1 MAENAAATGAAEEP
15 RPANGTV
22 DATDGRAVDAAI
34 PEAAPPERVHTDS
47 ATSEAERRG
56 SSVPVASTGRPAT
69 PGDATVVPSGPTTS
83 GPATDGLATLGSA
96 TDGPATDGPATP
108 RPATDGPAN
117 PEPAT
122 DGPSSWGPATP
133 GSENGGSVTP
143 EYSAAEPVNATAQE
157 QNSDESAAPASRA
170 GRNLPAALAVGFG
183 LGLSLIAILLFVP
196 KVFIGVAAAGV
207 GVATWEVAK
216 RLREADVLV
225 PRIPLI
231 VGGQAVFW
239 LGWPW
244 GASGVAGAFAAT
256 TLICMVWRLFDHGL
270 QTAPRNFL
278 RDTAITIFTLAWIP
292 LLASFATLLL
302 LEPDGN
308 LRVLT
313 FMILVVCSDVG
324 GYVAGVLFGRHPM
337 VPAISPKKSWEGFC
351 GSLVFSV
358 IGGLLTVTLLLEAN
372 SMIGVVL
379 GVGLVLVAT
388 VGDLIESQVKRELGI
403 KDMGTL
409 LPGHGGIM
417 DRLDSM
423 LPSAFVSWLVLSSL
437 I

>member
-1 MAENAAATGAAEEP
+1 MGDERNDELSDGTIVAEKAAATGAAKEP
-15 RPANGTV
+15 KPANGTPESPYRHSG
-22 DATDGRAVDAAI
+22 DAPTAGPLGEERAADLGAASALEPPALAPAESSPVVPDG
-34 PEAAPPERVHTDS
+34 DS
-47 ATSEAERRG
+47 APSTESVVAE
-56 SSVPVASTGRPAT
+56 PGR
-69 PGDATVVPSGPTTS
+69 
-83 GPATDGLATLGSA
+83 
-96 TDGPATDGPATP
+96 
-108 RPATDGPAN
+108 
-117 PEPAT
+117 
-122 DGPSSWGPATP
+122 
-133 GSENGGSVTP
+133 
-143 EYSAAEPVNATAQE
+143 AAEPQPP
-157 QNSDESAAPASRA
+157 SGSRA

-196 KVFIGVAAAGV
+196 KVFIAVAGTAV

-239 LGWPW
+239 LGWPY
-244 GASGVAGAFAAT
+244 GASGVAGAFAGTA
-256 TLICMVWRLFDHGL
+256 LVCMVWRLFDHGL
-270 QTAPRNFL
+270 RTAPRNFL
-278 RDTAITIFTLAWIP
+278 RDTAITVFTLAWIP

-324 GYVAGVLFGRHPM
+324 GYVAGVLFGKHPM
-337 VPAISPKKSWEGFC
+337 VPSISPKKSWEGFC
-351 GSLVFSV
+351 GSLLFCV
-358 IGGLLTVTLLLEAN
+358 IGGLLTVTLLLQAN
-372 SMIGVVL
+372 SMVGVVL
-379 GVGLVLVAT
+379 GVGLVVVAT
-388 VGDLIESQVKRELGI
+388 VGDLIESQIKRELGI

-423 LPSAFVSWLVLSSL
+423 LPSAFVSWLVLSTL

>member
-1 MAENAAATGAAEEP
+1 MAEKAAATGAADEP
-15 RPANGTV
+15 MPANGTS
-22 DATDGRAVDAAI
+22 
-34 PEAAPPERVHTDS
+34 EPPS
-47 ATSEAERRG
+47 GYIGGATSAGHPTGERGTR
-56 SSVPVASTGRPAT
+56 SS
-69 PGDATVVPSGPTTS
+69 
-83 GPATDGLATLGSA
+83 
-96 TDGPATDGPATP
+96 
-108 RPATDGPAN
+108 
-117 PEPAT
+117 
-122 DGPSSWGPATP
+122 
-133 GSENGGSVTP
+133 
-143 EYSAAEPVNATAQE
+143 
-157 QNSDESAAPASRA
+157 ESAAASAPPLSESVPTPAAPAPPASGSRA

-183 LGLSLIAILLFVP
+183 LGVSLILILLFVP
-196 KVFIGVAAAGV
+196 KVFIAVAGTAV

-239 LGWPW
+239 LGWPC

-256 TLICMVWRLFDHGL
+256 ALVCMVWRLFDHGL
-270 QTAPRNFL
+270 RTAPRNFL
-278 RDTAITIFTLAWIP
+278 RDTAIAIFTLAWIP

-324 GYVAGVLFGRHPM
+324 GYVAGVLFGKHPM
-337 VPAISPKKSWEGFC
+337 VPSISPKKSWEGFC
-351 GSLVFSV
+351 GSLLFSV
-358 IGGLLTVTLLLEAN
+358 IGGLLTVTLLLQAN

-388 VGDLIESQVKRELGI
+388 VGDLIESQIKRELGI

-423 LPSAFVSWLVLSSL
+423 LPSAFVSWLVLSTL
-437 I
+437 L

>member
-1 MAENAAATGAAEEP
+1 LSDGTIVAENAAATGAAEEP
-15 RPANGTV
+15 PVNGTA
-22 DATDGRAVDAAI
+22 DAMRQHPHDA
-34 PEAAPPERVHTDS
+34 
-47 ATSEAERRG
+47 G
-56 SSVPVASTGRPAT
+56 ASGHEPLR
-69 PGDATVVPSGPTTS
+69 
-83 GPATDGLATLGSA
+83 GPAAS
-96 TDGPATDGPATP
+96 
-108 RPATDGPAN
+108 
-117 PEPAT
+117 
-122 DGPSSWGPATP
+122 
-133 GSENGGSVTP
+133 
-143 EYSAAEPVNATAQE
+143 
-157 QNSDESAAPASRA
+157 APAPAPKGSRA
-170 GRNLPAALAVGFG
+170 GRNLPAALTVGFG
-183 LGLSLIAILLFVP
+183 LGLSLIA
-196 KVFIGVAAAGV
+196 
-207 GVATWEVAK
+207 
-216 RLREADVLV
+216 
-225 PRIPLI
+225 
-231 VGGQAVFW
+231 GGQAVFW
-239 LGWPW
+239 LGWPY

-270 QTAPRNFL
+270 RTAPRNFL
-278 RDTAITIFTLAWIP
+278 RDTAITVFTLAWIP

-324 GYVAGVLFGRHPM
+324 GYVAGVLFGKHPM
-337 VPAISPKKSWEGFC
+337 VPSISPKKSWEGFA

-388 VGDLIESQVKRELGI
+388 CGDLIESQIKRELGI

-423 LPSAFVSWLVLSSL
+423 LPSAFVSWLVLSTL
-437 I
+437 L

>member
-1 MAENAAATGAAEEP
+1 MTADAGDEP
-15 RPANGTV
+15 VSTQQGDPA
-22 DATDGRAVDAAI
+22 
-34 PEAAPPERVHTDS
+34 
-47 ATSEAERRG
+47 
-56 SSVPVASTGRPAT
+56 
-69 PGDATVVPSGPTTS
+69 
-83 GPATDGLATLGSA
+83 
-96 TDGPATDGPATP
+96 
-108 RPATDGPAN
+108 
-117 PEPAT
+117 EPA
-122 DGPSSWGPATP
+122 PA
-133 GSENGGSVTP
+133 
-143 EYSAAEPVNATAQE
+143 
-157 QNSDESAAPASRA
+157 ASRA

-379 GVGLVLVAT
+379 GVGLVLIAT

-437 I
+437 L

>member
-1 MAENAAATGAAEEP
+1 MSDGTIVAENAAATGAAEEP
-15 RPANGTV
+15 MPVDGTAEARQEHV
-22 DATDGRAVDAAI
+22 RDAGASGH
-34 PEAAPPERVHTDS
+34 EALA
-47 ATSEAERRG
+47 
-56 SSVPVASTGRPAT
+56 
-69 PGDATVVPSGPTTS
+69 DATV
-83 GPATDGLATLGSA
+83 GS
-96 TDGPATDGPATP
+96 TV
-108 RPATDGPAN
+108 
-117 PEPAT
+117 
-122 DGPSSWGPATP
+122 P
-133 GSENGGSVTP
+133 GSEW
-143 EYSAAEPVNATAQE
+143 SAAGGDADVVAA
-157 QNSDESAAPASRA
+157 DEHDPEAHGPQAVVAGAPASGSRA

-196 KVFIGVAAAGV
+196 KVFIGVVGVAV

-239 LGWPW
+239 LGWPY

-256 TLICMVWRLFDHGL
+256 TLTCMVWRLFDHGL

-302 LEPDGN
+302 LEDDGN

-337 VPAISPKKSWEGFC
+337 VPSISPKKSWEGFG

-358 IGGLLTVTLLLEAN
+358 IGGLLTVTLLLDAN

-388 VGDLIESQVKRELGI
+388 CGDLIESQIKRELGI

-423 LPSAFVSWLVLSSL
+423 LPSAFVSWLVLSTL
-437 I
+437 L

>member
-1 MAENAAATGAAEEP
+1 MSDGTIVAENTAAAGAAGQQAP
-15 RPANGTV
+15 
-22 DATDGRAVDAAI
+22 DDGRYDAAGAAD
-34 PEAAPPERVHTDS
+34 AAP
-47 ATSEAERRG
+47 
-56 SSVPVASTGRPAT
+56 SVRESPA
-69 PGDATVVPSGPTTS
+69 
-83 GPATDGLATLGSA
+83 
-96 TDGPATDGPATP
+96 
-108 RPATDGPAN
+108 
-117 PEPAT
+117 PEPA
-122 DGPSSWGPATP
+122 
-133 GSENGGSVTP
+133 
-143 EYSAAEPVNATAQE
+143 
-157 QNSDESAAPASRA
+157 APKSRA
-170 GRNLPAALAVGFG
+170 GRNLPAALIVGFG

-196 KVFIGVAAAGV
+196 KVFIGVAGAAIA
-207 GVATWEVAK
+207 VATWEVAK

-239 LGWPW
+239 LGWPF
-244 GASGVAGAFAAT
+244 GPEGVAGAFAAT
-256 TLICMVWRLFDHGL
+256 ALVCMVWRLFDHGL
-270 QTAPRNFL
+270 TTAPRNFL
-278 RDTAITIFTLAWIP
+278 RDTSIAIFTLAWIP
-292 LLASFATLLL
+292 LLASFAVLLL

-337 VPAISPKKSWEGFC
+337 VPSISPKKSWEGFC

-358 IGGLLTVTLLLEAN
+358 IGGLLTVTLLLDAN

-388 VGDLIESQVKRELGI
+388 IGDLIESQIKRELGI

-423 LPSAFVSWLVLSSL
+423 LPSAFVSWLVLSTL
-437 I
+437 L

>member
-22 DATDGRAVDAAI
+22 DATDGRAVDAAL
-34 PEAAPPERVHTDS
+34 PEAAPPESVHTDS
-47 ATSEAERRG
+47 ATSQAERRG
-56 SSVPVASTGRPAT
+56 SSASVASTGRPAT

-83 GPATDGLATLGSA
+83 GPATDGLATLGPATLGSA
-96 TDGPATDGPATP
+96 TDGPTTDGPATDGPAT
-108 RPATDGPAN
+108 

-133 GSENGGSVTP
+133 GPENDGSVTP
-143 EYSAAEPVNATAQE
+143 ESSAAEPVNATAQQ